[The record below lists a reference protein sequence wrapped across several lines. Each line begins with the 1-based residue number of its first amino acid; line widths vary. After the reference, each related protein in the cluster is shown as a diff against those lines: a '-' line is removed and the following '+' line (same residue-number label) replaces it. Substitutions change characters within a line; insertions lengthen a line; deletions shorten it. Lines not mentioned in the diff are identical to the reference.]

1 MLALW
6 CPAAVVEDAGKV
18 KELILGGVRSGKS
31 RLAEARAG
39 SGPVTYIAT
48 ARAGDAE
55 MAERIARHRARRPAH
70 WRTAEAG
77 AGLGATLEAEAG
89 RGRCVL
95 VDCLTLWLTG
105 LIEEP
110 ERMEAETQR
119 LLAVLPGLPGHVI
132 LVGNEVGLG
141 VVPLGEVSRRFVDA
155 AGGLHQAL
163 AGHCDRVTLVA
174 AGLPLTLKGEAP

>member
-1 MLALW
+1 M
-6 CPAAVVEDAGKV
+6 

-39 SGPVTYIAT
+39 SGPVTYVAT

-55 MAERIARHRARRPAH
+55 MAERIARHRARRPGH

-77 AGLGATLEAEAG
+77 AGLAATLETEADT
-89 RGRCVL
+89 GRCVL

-105 LIEEP
+105 LIEQP
-110 ERMEAETQR
+110 QR
-119 LLAVLPGLPGHVI
+119 LETETGRLISVLPGLPGHVI
-132 LVGNEVGLG
+132 LVSNETGLG

-155 AGGLHQAL
+155 AGTLHQAL
-163 AGHCDRVTLVA
+163 ACRCDRVTLVA
-174 AGLPLTLKGEAP
+174 AGLPLTLKGAPP